1 MESAAENNVV
11 LVGDDTDLLI
21 LLLHQQYEGKR
32 DVYFAPEPKKN
43 KLKST
48 ILGCGRC

>member
-11 LVGDDTDLLI
+11 LVGNDTDLLI

-32 DVYFAPEPKKN
+32 DVYFAPESKK

-48 ILGCGRC
+48 ILGCERC

>member
-21 LLLHQQYEGKR
+21 LLLHQQYEGKL
-32 DVYFAPEPKKN
+32 DVYFAPEPKK

-48 ILGCGRC
+48 ILGCERC